1 MKTNQTKA
9 FFIMV
14 KLFRSSLTTVSLD
27 STLEKPKISKKF
39 ISIKQNLSLSKKAI
53 NSSQKSFIYRN
64 LIKKIKTRCIKHY
77 EKSISKCII
86 NPQKF
91 SFYNLEELNAR
102 TIFRFFKSDI
112 SKHKN
117 RILLNTS
124 MKTFLRKFIG
134 KSNLINLNI
143 KETHKHTFNMLNNIT
158 WKEFMCCLK
167 YNIKTIIFLPL
178 DKDNIVIN
186 KENFNIFFDYID
198 PTKEKYSYI
207 KKKTWNKKYL
217 HFIEQLE
224 KDNTLINSNDI
235 NEIESNKSFQ
245 QFLFS
250 FNTFE
255 T

>member
-1 MKTNQTKA
+1 
-9 FFIMV
+9 MV
-14 KLFRSSLTTVSLD
+14 KLFRSSSTTVSLD
-27 STLEKPKISKKF
+27 STIDTPKISKKF
-39 ISIKQNLSLSKKAI
+39 ISIKQNLSLSKKAF
-53 NSSQKSFIYRN
+53 NPSQKSFIYRN

-77 EKSISKCII
+77 EKLISKCII

-102 TIFRFFKSDI
+102 NIFRFFKSDI
-112 SKHKN
+112 SKYKN

-124 MKTFLRKFIG
+124 MKTFLTKFIG
-134 KSNLINLNI
+134 KSNLGNLNI
-143 KETHKHTFNMLNNIT
+143 ETTHKHAFNMLNNIT

-167 YNIKTIIFLPL
+167 YNIKNINSLSL

-198 PTKEKYSYI
+198 STKEKYSYI
-207 KKKTWNKKYL
+207 KKKTWDKTYL

-224 KDNTLINSNDI
+224 KDNTLTNSNDS
-235 NEIESNKSFQ
+235 NEIESNKNFQ
-245 QFLFS
+245 QFLLNFK
-250 FNTFE
+250 TFE